1 MLVHCIRMDMEGII
15 MPQEQYM
22 LTTKK
27 SLIHWY
33 RDQLAKF
40 YKLGIGK
47 FTEHNTKVSQTLI
60 DATKNRI
67 VQLGGVEAL
76 DDDWGRKKIQLP
88 SENNSTTRVKAFRER
103 QIAKLKLREMMDG
116 NNHTNGTASH
126 VGSESN
132 SNNGHERGKS

>member
-1 MLVHCIRMDMEGII
+1 MVLENIV
-15 MPQEQYM
+15 PQEQYM
-22 LTTKK
+22 LTTRK

-76 DDDWGRKKIQLP
+76 DDDWGRKMIQLP
-88 SENNSTTRVKAFRER
+88 SENNSTTRVRAFREK
-103 QIAKLKLREMMDG
+103 QLVKQKLREMMND
-116 NNHTNGTASH
+116 NHTNGTASH
-126 VGSESN
+126 IGSKSN
-132 SNNGHERGKS
+132 GNNGHEGGQS